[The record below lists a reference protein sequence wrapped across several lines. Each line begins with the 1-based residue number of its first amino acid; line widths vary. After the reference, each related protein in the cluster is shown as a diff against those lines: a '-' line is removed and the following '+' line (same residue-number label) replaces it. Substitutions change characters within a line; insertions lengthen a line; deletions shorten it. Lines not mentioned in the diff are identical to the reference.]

1 MRALDARIHR
11 FTKKLDCR
19 VKPGM
24 TPYPT
29 GPRVKPGHDAGAMV
43 PYMKRKPDSH

>member
-19 VKPGM
+19 VKPGNDAVR
-24 TPYPT
+24 YW
-29 GPRVKPGHDAGAMV
+29 VKPGHDVGAVV